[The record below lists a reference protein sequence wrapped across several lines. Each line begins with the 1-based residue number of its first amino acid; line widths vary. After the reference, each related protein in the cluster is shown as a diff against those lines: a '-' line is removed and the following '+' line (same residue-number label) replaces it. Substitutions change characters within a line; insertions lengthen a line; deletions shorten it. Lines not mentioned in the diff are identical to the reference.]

1 MIEAGS
7 RDHESPADALRAPA
21 AAAPM
26 NAAEEQAIESLAL
39 PAWARWALFALGFVF
54 LGLGALGLVLPVMP
68 GVVFLILAA
77 ACFARS
83 SPRFE
88 SWLVNHRHLG
98 PPVVTWRRTGA
109 IPRHAKLAACLGMAA
124 SFVVMTIGG
133 APVVAVAPVAA
144 IMLACAA
151 YILTRPDAP
160 RAP

>member
-1 MIEAGS
+1 MIEAQS
-7 RDHESPADALRAPA
+7 REGDSPAATVPAGRGAEPAP
-21 AAAPM
+21 
-26 NAAEEQAIESLAL
+26 ESGLS
-39 PAWARWALFALGFVF
+39 AWARWTLFALGFVF
-54 LGLGALGLVLPVMP
+54 LGLGAVGLVLPVMP

-98 PPVVTWRRTGA
+98 PPVVGWRRTGA
-109 IPRHAKLAACLGMAA
+109 IPRHGKLAACLGMAA
-124 SFVVMTIGG
+124 SFAVMTVGG
-133 APVVAVAPVAA
+133 APLIAIAPVAA

-160 RAP
+160 SPP

>member
-7 RDHESPADALRAPA
+7 RERESPADALRAPG
-21 AAAPM
+21 AAAPRLDEE
-26 NAAEEQAIESLAL
+26 AEGLAL
-39 PAWARWALFALGFVF
+39 PAWARWTLFGLGFVF

-88 SWLVNHRHLG
+88 RWLVTHRHLG

-124 SFVVMTIGG
+124 SFVVMSLGG
-133 APVVAVAPVAA
+133 APVVAIAPVAA

-160 RAP
+160 RAE